1 MFDSRTRTAIALLL
15 CVGATA
21 LLRPDTARSAD
32 EDDVHV
38 YPAISAGDRAVIE
51 GRVVERKKNG
61 VASTTDRKRDNFRRS
76 MDFMINK
83 ERKRYPATVRLGE
96 REWQLTTDREGY
108 FRVEVEQLGEL
119 SPGWHDIVARTA
131 QGEGGSR
138 LLIVPPENVHGLIS
152 DVDDTIQVTEVNSKR
167 RMLANTFLRNAT
179 QREVVPGVVSYY
191 SDLAQRNPQP
201 DLAPIVYL
209 SASPRQLHPL
219 LESFLAHNNF
229 PAGVL
234 TTKRVTDDRTS
245 EPIRDQVAY
254 KTKKIEEI
262 LSALPHVRFTL
273 IGDDGERD
281 PEIYA
286 DIQKRFPDRVEAIW
300 IRQVN
305 PDPKRVRIEGQGVL
319 DDELGRYVERRQ

>member
-1 MFDSRTRTAIALLL
+1 MFDSRLHVGGALLL
-15 CVGATA
+15 CASVIAMAWPSTVWPA
-21 LLRPDTARSAD
+21 N

-61 VASTTDRKRDNFRRS
+61 DVNATDRKRDNFRRS

-83 ERKRYPATVRLGE
+83 ERKRYPVTVRLGE

-108 FRVEVEQLGEL
+108 FRVEAEQLGNL
-119 SPGWHDIVARTA
+119 PPGWHDIVARTA

-138 LLIVPPENVHGLIS
+138 LLIVPPENVYGLIS

-179 QREVVPGVVSYY
+179 QRDVVPGVVHFYRE
-191 SDLAQRNPQP
+191 LAQHNPQP

-219 LESFLAHNNF
+219 LESFLAHNEF
-229 PAGVL
+229 PPGVL
-234 TTKRVTDDRTS
+234 ITKRVTDDRTS
-245 EPIRDQVAY
+245 EPIADQVAY
-254 KTKKIEEI
+254 KTKRIEAL

-286 DIQKRFPDRVEAIW
+286 DIQRRFPGRVEAIW
-300 IRQVN
+300 IRRAN
-305 PDPKRVRIEGQGVL
+305 PDPTRARIEGQGVL
-319 DDELGRYVERRQ
+319 DDELSRHVEQL